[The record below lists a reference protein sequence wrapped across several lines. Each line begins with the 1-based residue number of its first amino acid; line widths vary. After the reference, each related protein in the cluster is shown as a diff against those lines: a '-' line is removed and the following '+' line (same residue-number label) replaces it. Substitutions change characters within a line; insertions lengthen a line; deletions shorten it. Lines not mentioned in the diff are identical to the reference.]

1 MKLKQALPLRSERL
15 TVSIGYRVRTIVSAV
30 ASGVVGLLLLG
41 GLVAEGL
48 GSIMVY
54 GLWH

>member
-1 MKLKQALPLRSERL
+1 MKLKQALSLRSERL